1 MKVSMAH
8 FDSAQWAN
16 MLRSLSGVETRV
28 IMTEKNIPGPQKDV
42 PEDVKKLFQD
52 VSDSKRQ
59 AENKEKENEA
69 ADFAEGRLDFQDPMF
84 NG

>member
-1 MKVSMAH
+1 
-8 FDSAQWAN
+8 

-52 VSDSKRQ
+52 VSDSKHQ

-69 ADFAEGRLDFQDPMF
+69 ADFAESRLDFQDPMF

>member
-1 MKVSMAH
+1 
-8 FDSAQWAN
+8 
-16 MLRSLSGVETRV
+16 
-28 IMTEKNIPGPQKDV
+28 MTEKNIPGPQKEV

-52 VSDSKRQ
+52 VSDSKHQ

-69 ADFAEGRLDFQDPMF
+69 ADFAESRLDFQDPMF